1 MEKGFM
7 LSILRD
13 LINSYLSSVIDKDK
27 MYFQLIEKISP
38 SDVVGYEDE
47 LLNDSYF
54 AIYHMNEKFCT
65 VSNDE
70 FAYLRDCLDGKH
82 KFSRVERDRIIRKDS
97 DRS

>member
-1 MEKGFM
+1 M
-7 LSILRD
+7 LSMLRD
-13 LINSYLSSVIDKDK
+13 LINSYLSSIIDKDK
-27 MYFQLIEKISP
+27 MYLQLIEKISP

-54 AIYHMNEKFCT
+54 AIYHMDEEFCT

-70 FAYLRDCLDGKH
+70 FAYLRDCLEGKQ
-82 KFSRVERDRIIRKDS
+82 KFSRVERNGIIRKDS